1 MTLETIINHLEA
13 YNEKNGRATLCWE
26 ELDAVIEFL
35 NHYKELL
42 TECEQKQ
49 KQETVE
55 HPAHYQG
62 KIECIDIIEAML
74 TPEEFRGFC
83 KGNTIKYLYREGG
96 KGNAATDCKKAGW
109 YLNRLIE
116 RKEDGND

>member
-13 YNEKNGRATLCWE
+13 YNEKDGRATLYCD
-26 ELDAVIEFL
+26 ELDDLIGFL
-35 NHYKELL
+35 NHYKKLL
-42 TECEQKQ
+42 MECEHNRKP
-49 KQETVE
+49 ETVE

-96 KGNAATDCKKAGW
+96 KGNAATDCKKADW

-116 RKEDGND
+116 RK